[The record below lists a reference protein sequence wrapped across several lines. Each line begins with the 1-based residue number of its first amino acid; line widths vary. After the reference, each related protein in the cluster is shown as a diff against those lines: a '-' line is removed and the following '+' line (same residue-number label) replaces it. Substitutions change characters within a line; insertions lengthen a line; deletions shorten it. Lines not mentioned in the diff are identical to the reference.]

1 MGTWSAHQGRGFVRG
16 QMQYSLAKMSRH
28 GTSRLV
34 GLVVVGWAL
43 VAPAQPSPPSG
54 AGVVRIIGRV
64 PQILALQFHSQLL
77 VGEGVAGTQS
87 ASSLNYTLD
96 VGAVVPGQDPAAS
109 AFRGGTVTLILRANT
124 SYLLTATVTGS
135 GFVPSPDYIQ
145 LSDIGFGILQ
155 SGIVPSGPL
164 GIKTNASLLPAFDSD
179 PFTAPI
185 SDGVPAFRATLKD
198 ISNGMALLGGGPIS
212 RRGSAIASTNGL
224 LVPTKYAVYPQLF
237 HAQDAFAATVTYTLT
252 AP

>member
-1 MGTWSAHQGRGFVRG
+1 M
-16 QMQYSLAKMSRH
+16 
-28 GTSRLV
+28 
-34 GLVVVGWAL
+34 
-43 VAPAQPSPPSG
+43 
-54 AGVVRIIGRV
+54 GRV
-64 PQILALQFHSQLL
+64 PRILALQFYSQSL

-87 ASSLNYTLD
+87 ATNLNYTLD
-96 VGAVVPGQDPAAS
+96 IGAVVPGQDPVAN

-124 SYLLTATVTGS
+124 SYLLIATVSGN

-164 GIKTNASLLPAFDSD
+164 GIKTNASLLAAFDSD
-179 PFTAPI
+179 PFTATVA
-185 SDGVPAFRATLKD
+185 DGVPSFQATLKD
-198 ISNGMALLGGGPIS
+198 ITNGMPLLGGGPIS

-237 HAQDAFAATVTYTLT
+237 HEQESFSATVTYTLT